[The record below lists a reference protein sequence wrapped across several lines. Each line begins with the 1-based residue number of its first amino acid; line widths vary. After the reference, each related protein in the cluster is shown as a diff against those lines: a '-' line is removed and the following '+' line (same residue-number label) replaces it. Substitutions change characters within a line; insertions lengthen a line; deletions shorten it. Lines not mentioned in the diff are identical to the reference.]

1 MADLLQGSFL
11 TMRTENGMKVEFVI
25 EVRDT
30 FSNSSVPP
38 FWHPYQKIEDPANPS
53 NPALKIAQKF
63 AEQRTESVIGSTCDP
78 DDPDDFRICIK
89 SEWQIVKR
97 ITTSEVVDMGKNETG
112 IDADPLSQ

>member
-78 DDPDDFRICIK
+78 DDPDDSRICIK

-97 ITTSEVVDMGKNETG
+97 ITTSEVVDMGKERM
-112 IDADPLSQ
+112 ACVE